1 MKLFNLIFSL
11 SIIILI
17 VAVSTADSAT
27 IHVPADQP
35 TIQAGIDAAIEGD
48 TVLVADGTY
57 TGPGNRDI
65 DFGGKGVVLKSENG
79 PDFTIIDCEG
89 SASEHHR
96 GFDFH
101 SGEDSTAVVEGFTVQ
116 GGYVSSF
123 GGAILCANGSN
134 PTIANNMIINNQAL
148 NGGGGIGCTSSDP
161 VLIGNFLTGN
171 SADDGGAIMLS
182 NSNAT
187 ISYNVLVKNQVLY
200 EGGALSLWG
209 GSNPVMVSN
218 TIVSNTAGFT
228 GGAMFICNSSP
239 TLDKCLVAFNH
250 PNAIMCAVG
259 CSPSS
264 PNLYCTNVFG
274 NSGDWVGCIA
284 DQAGINGNFSLDPLF
299 CDTANDNFHISVTSP
314 CAPANSSCGE
324 LVGALGVAC
333 ATEPVSFIFPETLF
347 AAQAFAIVPQSLSIT
362 LGDFVDGHSAADIN
376 QPTIVVNG
384 TVPPSNVTYLPA
396 HENFFGDA
404 VELEVSISG
413 FLEGYLPIWGTL
425 VEDYTVEGQF
435 TDETPFTVTGQVTLI
450 GHRIGDINLDG
461 AVNIA
466 DLTYLVDYIF
476 RGGPSPSVI
485 ELADVDGSCGSP
497 NIADLTYFVDF
508 FFRGGTEPT
517 VCP

>member
-1 MKLFNLIFSL
+1 MKFSNPIFSL

-17 VAVSTADSAT
+17 LAVSTALSAT

-35 TIQAGIDAAIEGD
+35 TIQAGIDAAVAGD

-57 TGPGNRDI
+57 TGSGNRDI

-89 SASEHHR
+89 SASEHHH

-101 SGEDSTAVVEGFTVQ
+101 SGEESTAVVEGFTVQ

-148 NGGGGIGCTSSDP
+148 NGGGGIGCRSSDP

-187 ISYNVLVKNQVLY
+187 ISYNVLVKNQVLA
-200 EGGALSLWG
+200 EGGALSLWN
-209 GSNPVMVSN
+209 SSPVMVSN
-218 TIVSNTAGFT
+218 TIVSNTAVYG
-228 GGAMFICNSSP
+228 GGAIFICSSSP
-239 TLDKCLVAFNH
+239 TLYKCLFAFNSGSG
-250 PNAIMCAVG
+250 AITCAVG
-259 CSPSS
+259 CPPSS
-264 PNLYCTNVFG
+264 PDLYCTNVFG
-274 NSGDWVGCIA
+274 NSSDWMGCIA

-314 CAPANSSCGE
+314 CAPANSPCGE
-324 LVGALGVAC
+324 LVGAFGAPC
-333 ATEPVSFIFPETLF
+333 ATEPVTFIFPETLF
-347 AAQAFAIVPQSLSIT
+347 AAQAYVIVPQTLSIT

-384 TVPPSNVTYLPA
+384 TVPVSNVTYLPT

-413 FLEGYLPIWGTL
+413 FLAGYQPIWGTV
-425 VEDYTVEGQF
+425 VEDYAVEGQF
-435 TDETPFTVTGQVTLI
+435 TDETPFIVTGQVTLI
-450 GHRIGDINLDG
+450 GHRAGDINLDG
-461 AVNIA
+461 AVNIS
-466 DLTYLVDYIF
+466 DITYLVDFIF
-476 RGGPSPSVI
+476 RGAPPPQI
-485 ELADVDGSCGSP
+485 MELADVDGSCGPP
-497 NIADLTYFVDF
+497 NIVDLTYFVDF
-508 FFRGGTEPT
+508 LFRGGTNLT